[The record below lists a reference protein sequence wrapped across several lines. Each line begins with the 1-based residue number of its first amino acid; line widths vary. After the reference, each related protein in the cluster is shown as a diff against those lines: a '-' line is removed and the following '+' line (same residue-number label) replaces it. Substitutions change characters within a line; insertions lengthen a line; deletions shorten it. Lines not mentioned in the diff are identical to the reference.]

1 MRSYAKRHSFS
12 APECASVLYQS
23 FHSRKTPTTRW
34 RNASTP
40 LLMMERGAWFNEN
53 VCLLRLTFAIDEAEG
68 ATGVF
73 EDFLVAEE
81 AFQFYLCV

>member
-1 MRSYAKRHSFS
+1 MCENRQFSTKRNWCLLILPT
-12 APECASVLYQS
+12 AVECKKVT
-23 FHSRKTPTTRW
+23 SRKV
-34 RNASTP
+34 STP

-53 VCLLRLTFAIDEAEG
+53 VYLLRLTFAIDEAEG

-81 AFQFYLCV
+81 TFQFDLCV